1 MRVFING
8 VAAET
13 DALTLAELCRKQ
25 GFGEGRFAT
34 AVNGE
39 FVAAAVRR
47 EQQLKDGDRIEI
59 VAPRQG
65 G

>member
-1 MRVFING
+1 MRIFING
-8 VAAET
+8 NARET
-13 DALTLAELCRKQ
+13 DALTLAELVRKQ

-39 FVAAAVRR
+39 FVAAATRADRR
-47 EQQLKDGDRIEI
+47 LKDGDRVEI

>member
-1 MRVFING
+1 MRIFING
-8 VAAET
+8 NAEET
-13 DALTLAELCRKQ
+13 DAVTLAELCRKQ
-25 GFGEGRFAT
+25 GLGGDRFAT

-39 FVAAAVRR
+39 FVAAPGRPERR
-47 EQQLKDGDRIEI
+47 LKEGDRIEI